1 MARTTPNR
9 NGLFARGSIGARTG
23 GVWQSLRAMWH
34 GEERRSET
42 SAAARAAV
50 RAKQQADEIE
60 SDLSRLRMRRFGNR
74 GRIADLERE
83 LRDIR
88 AIERRC
94 LEALGAAPESKAS

>member
-1 MARTTPNR
+1 
-9 NGLFARGSIGARTG
+9 
-23 GVWQSLRAMWH
+23 MWD

-50 RAKQQADEIE
+50 RAREQAEGIE
-60 SDLSRLRMRRFGNR
+60 ARLSRLRVRRFGNR

-83 LRDIR
+83 LREIR

-94 LEALGAAPESKAS
+94 LEALGAGAEPQAS

>member
-1 MARTTPNR
+1 
-9 NGLFARGSIGARTG
+9 
-23 GVWQSLRAMWH
+23 MWN

-50 RAKQQADEIE
+50 RAKKQADEIE
-60 SDLSRLRMRRFGNR
+60 SELSRLRVRRFGNR

-83 LRDIR
+83 LREIR

-94 LEALGAAPESKAS
+94 LEALGAGAETQAS

>member
-1 MARTTPNR
+1 
-9 NGLFARGSIGARTG
+9 
-23 GVWQSLRAMWH
+23 MWD

-50 RAKQQADEIE
+50 TAREQAEYLE
-60 SDLSRLRMRRFGNR
+60 SQLSRLRLRRFGNR

-88 AIERRC
+88 AVERRC
-94 LEALGAAPESKAS
+94 LEALGASPEAQAS